1 MSSLHDFAFRSF
13 FKILFASANGIGQAF
28 PQRRSDEYAP
38 QKDKTIARPQKNNN
52 RGRYRDM
59 TRVND
64 RIRAPKVRVVN
75 ANGDQLGVMSSREAL
90 SKAQSVGLDLVEI
103 AGKADPPV
111 CKIIDY
117 GKYKYTQAK
126 LKKGVKK
133 TSTRMKEVKFRVGTG
148 DHDYNIKLGRAE
160 TFLEG
165 NHKVRFVLQFRGREN
180 AHKDLGFVVLKR
192 IIEDLKTMA
201 AVDQQPRLNGRAVA
215 MILSPLPAHQRKR
228 HFQLY
233 HGELIEEDGPDEE
246 EDDEEVSSA
255 DLISDDDE
263 DESDSDETEADEV
276 DEESSK
282 A

>member
-1 MSSLHDFAFRSF
+1 
-13 FKILFASANGIGQAF
+13 
-28 PQRRSDEYAP
+28 
-38 QKDKTIARPQKNNN
+38 
-52 RGRYRDM
+52 M

-75 ANGDQLGVMSSREAL
+75 ADGEQLGVMSSRDAL
-90 SKAQSVGLDLVEI
+90 IKAKSMGLDLVEI
-103 AGKADPPV
+103 AGQADPPV

-126 LKKGVKK
+126 LKKGKSK

-148 DHDYNIKLGRAE
+148 EHDYNIKLGRAE

-180 AHKDLGFVVLKR
+180 AHKELGFVVLKR

-201 AVDQQPRLNGRAVA
+201 AVDQAPRLNGRAVA

-228 HFQLY
+228 HFHLY
-233 HGELIEEDGPDEE
+233 HGELIEEDEHEEE
-246 EDDEEVSSA
+246 EDDDDDFEPAS
-255 DLISDDDE
+255 SDDEEGSDDE
-263 DESDSDETEADEV
+263 LIEGASEADDDSEI
-276 DEESSK
+276 EEK
-282 A
+282 APKVEG

>member
-1 MSSLHDFAFRSF
+1 
-13 FKILFASANGIGQAF
+13 
-28 PQRRSDEYAP
+28 
-38 QKDKTIARPQKNNN
+38 
-52 RGRYRDM
+52 M

-75 ANGDQLGVMSSREAL
+75 SKGEQLGVMSSREAL
-90 SKAQSVGLDLVEI
+90 EKAKSVGLDLVEI
-103 AGKADPPV
+103 SGQADPPV

-126 LKKGVKK
+126 LKKGKSK
-133 TSTRMKEVKFRVGTG
+133 SSTRMKEVKFRVGTG

-165 NHKVRFVLQFRGREN
+165 NHKVRFVLQFKGREN

-201 AVDQQPRLNGRAVA
+201 AVDQPPRLNGRAVA

-228 HFQLY
+228 HFHLY
-233 HGELIEEDGPDEE
+233 HGELIDEDDQEE
-246 EDDEEVSSA
+246 EDEDDNEEEFDEN
-255 DLISDDDE
+255 
-263 DESDSDETEADEV
+263 EV
-276 DEESSK
+276 DESSSITVDDEETNK
-282 A
+282 GATPTPAD

>member
-1 MSSLHDFAFRSF
+1 
-13 FKILFASANGIGQAF
+13 
-28 PQRRSDEYAP
+28 
-38 QKDKTIARPQKNNN
+38 
-52 RGRYRDM
+52 M
-59 TRVND
+59 TRIND

-75 ANGDQLGVMSSREAL
+75 ANGEQLGVMSSRDAL
-90 SKAQSVGLDLVEI
+90 IKAKSVGLDLVEI
-103 AGKADPPV
+103 AGQADPPV

-148 DHDYNIKLGRAE
+148 EHDYNIKLGRAE

-201 AVDQQPRLNGRAVA
+201 AVDQAPRLNGRAVA

-233 HGELIEEDGPDEE
+233 HGELVEED
-246 EDDEEVSSA
+246 EDH
-255 DLISDDDE
+255 DDE
-263 DESDSDETEADEV
+263 DDDDDDVIFSEDESEEDSDETSDSDAEEEAPKKD
-276 DEESSK
+276 
-282 A
+282 

>member
-1 MSSLHDFAFRSF
+1 
-13 FKILFASANGIGQAF
+13 
-28 PQRRSDEYAP
+28 
-38 QKDKTIARPQKNNN
+38 
-52 RGRYRDM
+52 M

-75 ANGDQLGVMSSREAL
+75 AEGEQLGVMSSRDAL
-90 SKAQSVGLDLVEI
+90 IKAKSVGLDLVEI
-103 AGKADPPV
+103 AGQADPPV

-126 LKKGVKK
+126 LKKGKSK

-148 DHDYNIKLGRAE
+148 EHDYNIKLGRAE

-180 AHKDLGFVVLKR
+180 AHKELGFVVLKR

-201 AVDQQPRLNGRAVA
+201 AVDQAPRLNGRAVA

-228 HFQLY
+228 HFHLY
-233 HGELIEEDGPDEE
+233 HGELIEEDEHEEEEE
-246 EDDEEVSSA
+246 EDDHFEPASSEEENSDHES
-255 DLISDDDE
+255 DGDDSEEDDD
-263 DESDSDETEADEV
+263 AEV
-276 DEESSK
+276 EEK
-282 A
+282 APKVEG